1 MNTNEI
7 QSTGPTDD
15 LAGSL
20 PLFPPQPKNISE
32 GNILSNAL
40 RLPDFTKK
48 YLIFNRI
55 GAPGQIHVYRADCR
69 AGERLRAQI
78 FAPKLPMGSSISP
91 RFAIVAQSLPYS
103 ADVQQLPFELPA
115 GFSAVVAPQ
124 HSKPM
129 APVTDL
135 LTRVNYIPGPVVDTR
150 TLVGGRCYV
159 VIWSPQNQ
167 LGKYVLQTGH
177 RWPFRLGYWAQIP
190 RFWWQ
195 IRGWFGQSR
204 AGAYYL
210 GAGLLLATFWLL
222 LRNRNEHKL

>member
-1 MNTNEI
+1 MNRNEI
-7 QSTGPTDD
+7 QSTGPAAD

-20 PLFPPQPKNISE
+20 PLFPPQPGAASD
-32 GNILSNAL
+32 GGVLGNAL
-40 RLPDFTKK
+40 RLPDFGQK
-48 YLIFNRI
+48 YLVFNRI

-69 AGERLRAQI
+69 AGDRLRAQI
-78 FAPKLPMGSSISP
+78 FAPVLPMGGSISP

-103 ADVQQLPFELPA
+103 ADVHQLPFELPA
-115 GFSAVVAPQ
+115 GFSAVVAPEYR
-124 HSKPM
+124 KRL

-135 LTRVNYIPGPVVDTR
+135 LTRVNYSPGPVVDTR

-159 VIWSPQNQ
+159 VVWSPQNQ
-167 LGKYVLQTGH
+167 MGKYVLQTGH

-204 AGAYYL
+204 AVAYVAL
-210 GAGLLLATFWLL
+210 AGLLLATFWLL
-222 LRNRNEHKL
+222 LRNRER